1 MSINTIPKISPRAPY
16 IAWCQSHAEAFAA
29 NFAQIGL
36 SAAKAAE
43 YENNVAEA
51 VAAIEEMNRIKAA
64 YHAAVASVESA
75 MEKLS
80 NGPSGTSEVVATVRA
95 FARGSATP
103 DAVYSAALIDPPSAP
118 SPSPAPTAPRD
129 VRVAIEP
136 VSGHVQLKWK
146 ARQPANGVTYI
157 IKRRVN
163 STGPWEFIGTA
174 GSNKSFADTQL
185 APGATPLT
193 SVQYSI
199 QAQRSN
205 QFSDATGVVVNFGV
219 GVGPGAPQV
228 KLAA

>member
-16 IAWCQSHAEAFAA
+16 IAWCQSHAEAFVA
-29 NFAQIGL
+29 NSAQIGL

-51 VAAIEEMNRIKAA
+51 VAAIEEMNQIKAA
-64 YHAAVASVESA
+64 YHAAVAKVDAA
-75 MEKLS
+75 MQTLS

-103 DAVYSAALIDPPSAP
+103 NAVYSAALIDPPAP
-118 SPSPAPTAPRD
+118 PTTKPAPAAPRD

-163 STGPWEFIGTA
+163 SAGPWEFIGTA
-174 GSNKSFADTQL
+174 GSDKSFADANL
-185 APGATPLT
+185 APGAQ

-205 QFSDATGVVVNFGV
+205 LFSDATGLVVNFGV
-219 GVGPGAPQV
+219 GAGVSAPPV

>member
-16 IAWCQSHAEAFAA
+16 IAWCQSHAEAFVA
-29 NFAQIGL
+29 NHAQVGL
-36 SAAKAAE
+36 SAAKAAA
-43 YENNVAEA
+43 YESNVADA
-51 VAAIEEMNRIKAA
+51 VAAIEEMNQIKAA
-64 YHAAVASVESA
+64 YHAAVAKVEAA
-75 MEKLS
+75 METLS

-95 FARGSATP
+95 FARGSTTP
-103 DAVYSAALIDPPSAP
+103 NAVYAAAQIDPPAAP
-118 SPSPAPTAPRD
+118 SPTPAPTAPTD
-129 VRVAIEP
+129 VRVTIEP
-136 VSGHVQLKWK
+136 VNGHVQLKWK

-163 STGPWEFIGTA
+163 STGPWEFVGTA
-174 GSNKSFADTQL
+174 GSNKTFADANL
-185 APGATPLT
+185 APGAQ

-219 GVGPGAPQV
+219 GAGAGVQQV